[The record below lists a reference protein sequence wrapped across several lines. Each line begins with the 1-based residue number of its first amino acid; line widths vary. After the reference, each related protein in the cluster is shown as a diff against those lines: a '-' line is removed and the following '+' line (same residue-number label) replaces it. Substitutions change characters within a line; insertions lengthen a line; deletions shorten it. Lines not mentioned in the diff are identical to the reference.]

1 MRRALA
7 PVCFVAVAA
16 TSCGALADDTAGT
29 VGDRSASVGDV
40 SALTVDALEVDGGED
55 VGSTDA
61 LESVLPGDDA
71 RNALL
76 QLMLSE
82 AVAEVVEAAGLEI
95 DRGAAE
101 EQIQASGGSL
111 DQYSERTR
119 EVVLTQLGGLTALN
133 EWFTGLDLAD
143 EADAQA
149 LYDLA
154 PGLWDRRCAVVVS
167 GIDLDEGVVDERVED
182 GLGLESIDGEVE
194 ELEAAADSGQCR
206 SLATLLAMYSGGA
219 DPAVIEAIVAAEVGE
234 VVGPIAAE
242 GSSVWIEVTEI
253 QPGDAA
259 AMVEELDAGVV
270 QFDPTLIPVWWLLED
285 STVNPRYGTEVQLS
299 EGLSIGRPQAPV
311 PPEPEIEL
319 DTGTVPAP

>member
-7 PVCFVAVAA
+7 PVCFVAIAA

-40 SALTVDALEVDGGED
+40 SALTVDALEVDGGD
-55 VGSTDA
+55 QAGSADA

-82 AVAEVVEAAGLEI
+82 AVAEVVDAAGLEI
-95 DRGAAE
+95 DRAAAE
-101 EQIQASGGSL
+101 AQIQGSGGSL

-133 EWFTGLDLAD
+133 EWFAELDLDD
-143 EADAQA
+143 EGDAQS

-154 PGLWDRRCAVVVS
+154 PGLWERRCVVVAS
-167 GIDLDEGVVDERVED
+167 AADLDAAVVDERVED
-182 GLGLESIDGEVE
+182 GLHLEAIDGALE
-194 ELEAAADSGQCR
+194 ELELVEDSGQCR
-206 SLATLLAMYSGGA
+206 SLTTLLAMYSGGA
-219 DPAVIEAIVAAEVGE
+219 DSAVIEEIVGAEVGE
-234 VVGPIAAE
+234 VVGPIDVDGA
-242 GSSVWIEVTEI
+242 SVWIEVTEI
-253 QPGDAA
+253 QPGDVGS
-259 AMVEELDAGVV
+259 MVEELSVEGT

-285 STVNPRYGTEVQLS
+285 STVNPRYGTEVQLR
-299 EGLSIGRPQAPV
+299 EGLSIGRPPAPAT
-311 PPEPEIEL
+311 PKPEVQL
-319 DTGTVPAP
+319 DAGTVPAP